1 MRSTQLLIAFGLAL
15 TLPTL
20 VQAQTRL
27 PAQINIDNQR
37 PAALTAL
44 VITDG
49 EGKNIG
55 RISRPLAAGKKSML
69 KLTKT
74 KGCEMNVQATFDDE
88 GEINETLDLCKEK
101 VLRFKD

>member
-1 MRSTQLLIAFGLAL
+1 MPSKILLIAFGLIL
-15 TLPTL
+15 ILPTIT
-20 VQAQTRL
+20 QAQTRL

-44 VITDG
+44 VITDA

-55 RISRPLAAGKKSML
+55 KISRTLAAGKKSIL

-101 VLRFKD
+101 ILRFKD

>member
-1 MRSTQLLIAFGLAL
+1 MRLTQLLIAFGFLV
-15 TLPTL
+15 TLPSL
-20 VQAQTRL
+20 SHAQTRL
-27 PAQINIDNQR
+27 PTQINIDNQR

-44 VITDG
+44 VITDA

-55 RISRPLAAGKKSML
+55 KISRPLAAGKKSIL
-69 KLTKT
+69 KLAKT
-74 KGCEMNVQATFDDE
+74 KGCEMNVQATFDDD